1 MCHNG
6 EMNRYLKN
14 RMKPFSESEGGCLLW
29 DGAEFFSFF
38 FLFGKHL
45 TFEGV
50 VLKIRYLVKKKN
62 VFCF

>member
-50 VLKIRYLVKKKN
+50 VLKMCYLV
-62 VFCF
+62 